1 MKVAT
6 SLRWLFLDLNS
17 YFASVEQQLNPALRG
32 RPIAVA
38 PTDTDSTCAIAASYE
53 AKAYGVK
60 TGTKIYEA
68 RKMCPDLVVV
78 QAQHEAY
85 VHYHHLILKAIDRY
99 IPVTRVCSIDEV
111 ACSLMGNEQEPDKAT
126 ALAKAIKAGIQRE
139 VGECLRSSVGIA
151 PNAFLAKVASDMQ
164 KPDGLTIIHPDT
176 IYEQL
181 VGLPL
186 TDLPGIGRNMI
197 VRLMQAGV
205 PDMATFWAL
214 APKQARAIWRSVGGE
229 KMWMEP
235 HGYDIPTVP
244 TKRSSIGHSHMLAPS
259 LRRADAA
266 YQVTRRL
273 LAKAA
278 SRLRRMEMFTS
289 VLVLSARVED
299 GPRYAFEISFVSTQD
314 SFALLASL
322 ATLWARLK
330 HEVPRA
336 VRFKKVAVT
345 LLHLQPTSEHVP
357 DLFDPPAT
365 ALRQIKR
372 PELSAALDELN
383 ARYGRDT
390 IAFGRWQSN
399 AVNRDTGTKI
409 AFTRIPDEA
418 EFHE

>member
-1 MKVAT
+1 MQVANT
-6 SLRWLFLDLNS
+6 LRWLFLDLNS

-38 PTDTDSTCAIAASYE
+38 PTNTDSTCAIAASYE

-68 RKMCPDLVVV
+68 RKMCPGLVVV

-85 VHYHHLILKAIDRY
+85 VHYHHRILKAIDRY
-99 IPVTRVCSIDEV
+99 LPVTRVCSIDEV
-111 ACSLMGNEQEPDKAT
+111 ACSLMGNEQSPEKAT

-197 VRLMQAGV
+197 VRLVQAGV

-214 APKQARAIWRSVGGE
+214 APKQARAIWGSVGGE
-229 KMWMEP
+229 KMWMEL
-235 HGYDIPTVP
+235 HGYDLPTVP

-289 VLVLSARVED
+289 VLVLSTRVEH
-299 GPRYAFEISFVSTQD
+299 GPRFAFEISFVATQD

-322 ATLWARLK
+322 ATLWTRLMR
-330 HEVPRA
+330 EVPGA

-345 LLHLQPTSEHVP
+345 LLRLQPTSEHVA

-365 ALRQIKR
+365 ALRHIKR